1 MRMTCLDEL
10 TAPPGADNFLATIYG
25 RTFGVFSGD
34 PQRFD
39 KLFGWTDL
47 NEILATHRLGESQLS
62 LLVGE
67 KMLHP
72 SAYTTQEETKG
83 IHWRRL
89 WPQRVATHL
98 QAGATLRLR
107 ELDQMHRGVGELA
120 VALEREL
127 RERVCV
133 NAYATSG
140 AAQRSALHYDDHDVF
155 VLQLAGTKW
164 WRLYGQVEP
173 LPLPDDADYPAVKR
187 AEPPA
192 EPVAELRLD
201 RGQVLYLPRGWWHR
215 AQATDG
221 PSLHLTLGV
230 YRATG
235 VDLLNWLLGQLRD
248 SAALRTDIPRHDDE
262 QAQREYLARIR
273 ELVSAALAQPGMLTR
288 MLTDRDAG
296 HRADLGFTLPAMAGD
311 PGALPPGEPVRIQLL
326 ARRAVLEYDGAVVVL
341 RAGGQ
346 THRYAAQIAPMLEA
360 LLPGHACS
368 VSQLAD
374 ACGTAVPDGD
384 IRTVAASLIAA
395 GLARLLP

>member
-1 MRMTCLDEL
+1 MPCLDEL
-10 TAPPGADNFLATIYG
+10 IAPPGTDDFLASIYG

-47 NEILATHRLGESQLS
+47 NEILATQRLGESQLS

-89 WPQRVATHL
+89 WPQRVSTHL
-98 QAGATLRLR
+98 KAGATLRLR
-107 ELDQMHRGVGELA
+107 ELDQMHRGIGELA
-120 VALEREL
+120 AALEREL
-127 RERVCV
+127 RERVSV

-155 VLQLAGTKW
+155 VLQLDGTKW
-164 WRLYGQVEP
+164 WRLYGRVEP
-173 LPLPDDADYPAVKR
+173 LPLPDDVNYPTPKR

-192 EPVAELRLD
+192 EPVAELRLN

-215 AQATDG
+215 VQATDG
-221 PSLHLTLGV
+221 ASLHLTVGV

-235 VDLLNWLLGQLRD
+235 ADLLNWLLGRLRD
-248 SAALRTDIPRHDDE
+248 SDALRTDIPRYEGE

-273 ELVSAALAQPGMLTR
+273 ELVSAELAQPSVLAR

-296 HRADLGFTLPAMAGD
+296 HRADLGFTLPVVAGD
-311 PGALPPGEPVRIQLL
+311 PGALPCGEPVRIQLL
-326 ARRAVLEYDGAVVVL
+326 ARRAVLEHDGAAVVL

-346 THRYAAQIAPMLEA
+346 THRYAAHIAPMLQA
-360 LLPGHACS
+360 LLAGHACS

-374 ACGTAVPDGD
+374 TGGASVPDGD
-384 IRTVAASLIAA
+384 VRTVAASLIAA
-395 GLARLLP
+395 GLARLVP